1 MSFGNWTDP
10 DEARRDFPGA
20 RDIIAGSADI
30 LRVMNGLDEVL
41 LVIGDEDQIHL
52 AAKDRSARFVKPSK
66 EPSEVLRDYSFE
78 YNMPEHLFLSD
89 LGIIPEDLEKSWDLM
104 AVRLESILA
113 HYKGCRTKVRRDQ
126 IEGMICHAS
135 TYSVRLRNM

>member
-30 LRVMNGLDEVL
+30 LRVMNGLDELL
-41 LVIGDEDQIHL
+41 LVVGDEDQIHL

-66 EPSEVLRDYSFE
+66 EPSEVLRDFSFE

-113 HYKGCRTKVRRDQ
+113 HYKGCRTEVRRDQ